1 MSDIAPVKC
10 GDKSTRP
17 PFKRA
22 GELTWPMAT
31 CKLRR
36 SRCSAA
42 RQPVR
47 GSGVFRGEQHE
58 RRESARGRRFW
69 PGSSQRGGF
78 FPQPF
83 WPTASRARERN
94 SWAVRPI
101 LHSFNPNST
110 EPGVARRIVLPIPGT
125 DRFLRPFYEILRFGR
140 ASCGSRFL
148 QRHSLGVL
156 RETGVCSRGLSI
168 PGSIDFRPWS
178 DADKFVCETDR
189 RQSRFQAWQRSPR
202 LHEVC
207 RSGGWNLAPEGG

>member
-1 MSDIAPVKC
+1 MSDLRAMLTTSTAAESIIDATPAPDAAPAAPAKTAPAPEP
-10 GDKSTRP
+10 DTH
-17 PFKRA
+17 A
-22 GELTWPMAT
+22 GE
-31 CKLRR
+31 RD
-36 SRCSAA
+36 AA
-42 RQPVR
+42 GQFVAKEP
-47 GSGVFRGEQHE
+47 
-58 RRESARGRRFW
+58 AD
-69 PGSSQRGGF
+69 
-78 FPQPF
+78 
-83 WPTASRARERN
+83 T
-94 SWAVRPI
+94 
-101 LHSFNPNST
+101 
-110 EPGVARRIVLPIPGT
+110 PGVARRIVLPIPWT

-156 RETGVCSRGLSI
+156 RETGVCSRDRSI